1 MNHPRKIA
9 YRVAAILLI
18 LALAVALLNF
28 RGALADRLLSSI
40 SFGHFT
46 EPKSEPKEQVGVAA
60 PDVDSSATGP
70 RILRKPST
78 VLREAFKILNH
89 NPIEF
94 YGRATDQ
101 FGAPV
106 GSAAVTG
113 SILYN
118 TGVTSGVKL
127 LNTSTDADGNFQF
140 GGVDG
145 QSLGIGFEKEGYQF
159 NARSTL
165 FWYSYFE
172 ADHKRHQ
179 PEKEHPVVFI
189 LWKKRGAE
197 YLLHYT
203 KTWRFPVNAG
213 PIRLD
218 LETGEMGA
226 SSSDLIV
233 TVARDPLRMR
243 YGQQGFAWNA
253 SVEVVDGGLIR
264 AGPLDYYNLAPESGY
279 QPRFEHV
286 QEAQDLSAAPTVR
299 LKRAWEEKVAD
310 DFFISSRLGKDFAHV
325 ALQIW
330 PNSDHNEGDN
340 EALVEAEVWL
350 NPNGS
355 RNLEFDPAKVI
366 PLPRK

>member
-1 MNHPRKIA
+1 MTAR
-9 YRVAAILLI
+9 RILLGLAIII
-18 LALAVALLNF
+18 LIGGCLVFWSQRAGVPVAPNPTFSGSDRTPKPTTSLAKPNSSLVALEALN
-28 RGALADRLLSSI
+28 
-40 SFGHFT
+40 
-46 EPKSEPKEQVGVAA
+46 
-60 PDVDSSATGP
+60 P
-70 RILRKPST
+70 RQQLKH
-78 VLREAFKILNH
+78 VFEVLNH

-94 YGRATDQ
+94 YGRALDQ
-101 FGAPV
+101 FGEPV
-106 GSAAVTG
+106 AAAEVQG

-118 TGVTSGVKL
+118 TGVKSGV
-127 LNTSTDADGNFQF
+127 TRAQTTTDAQGNFQF
-140 GGVDG
+140 TELVG
-145 QSLGIGFEKEGYQF
+145 QDLGIGIQKEGYEYRLRNSSF
-159 NARSTL
+159 S
-165 FWYSYFE
+165 YSYFE

-179 PEKEHPVVFI
+179 PDRSNPVVFV
-189 LWKKRGAE
+189 LWKKHGAE
-197 YLLHYT
+197 PLVHYYHV
-203 KTWRFPVNAG
+203 WRFPLNSSPVKINLRSG
-213 PIRLD
+213 ELD
-218 LETGEMGA
+218 KEDA
-226 SSSDLIV
+226 DIV
-233 TVARDPLRMR
+233 VSISRTPLQMR

-253 SVEVVDGGLIR
+253 SVDVVDGGLIR